1 MIGNFSTCLRKP
13 FYWLF
18 GFLILKEKFDLIFM
32 AHPAKEE
39 TIELVKEIFRSHLK
53 EHNQRQTPERFMV
66 LEEIYRA
73 DGHFDADDIF
83 FNMKDTGSR
92 VSRATVYNTLDLLVE
107 CNLVQRH
114 QFGKNQYY
122 YERAYA
128 YQQHDHIICKEC
140 GAVLEFCDPRIQE
153 IKTMMEKIHD
163 FNISGHSLHFF
174 GACSDIETC
183 TRREEIKN
191 KQRSKVN

>member
-1 MIGNFSTCLRKP
+1 
-13 FYWLF
+13 
-18 GFLILKEKFDLIFM
+18 M

-39 TIELVKEIFRSHLK
+39 TIDLVKEIFRSYLK

-66 LEEIYRA
+66 LGEIYRA

-83 FNMKDTGSR
+83 FNMKQAGTR

-107 CNLVQRH
+107 CGLVQRQ
-114 QFGKNQYY
+114 QFGENQYY

-128 YQQHDHIICKEC
+128 YQQHDHMICKEC
-140 GAVLEFCDPRIQE
+140 GTVLEFCDPRIQE
-153 IKTMMEKIHD
+153 IKTMMEKMHD

-174 GACSDIETC
+174 GTCGDIEAC
-183 TRREEIKN
+183 EQRAEIK
-191 KQRSKVN
+191 KKKRAKVN

>member
-1 MIGNFSTCLRKP
+1 
-13 FYWLF
+13 
-18 GFLILKEKFDLIFM
+18 M

-53 EHNQRQTPERFMV
+53 EHSQRQTPERFMV

-83 FNMKDTGSR
+83 FNMKEAGTR

-107 CNLVQRH
+107 SGLVQRQ

-140 GAVLEFCDPRIQE
+140 GAVMEFCDPRIQE
-153 IKTMMEKIHD
+153 IKTMMEKMHD

-174 GACSDIETC
+174 GTCGDTETC
-183 TRREEIKN
+183 SRRVEIQEK
-191 KQRSKVN
+191 KGATVK

>member
-1 MIGNFSTCLRKP
+1 
-13 FYWLF
+13 
-18 GFLILKEKFDLIFM
+18 M
-32 AHPAKEE
+32 AHPAKED
-39 TIELVKEIFRSHLK
+39 TIDLVKEIFRSYLK

-83 FNMKDTGSR
+83 LNMKENSSR

-107 CNLVQRH
+107 CGLVQRH
-114 QFGKNQYY
+114 QFGKNQYH

-140 GAVLEFCDPRIQE
+140 GTVLEFCDPRIQE

-163 FNISGHSLHFF
+163 FNITGHSLHFF
-174 GACSDIETC
+174 GACSDINSC
-183 TRREEIKN
+183 A
-191 KQRSKVN
+191 QRAKTKEKKVAK

>member
-1 MIGNFSTCLRKP
+1 
-13 FYWLF
+13 
-18 GFLILKEKFDLIFM
+18 M

-39 TIELVKEIFRSHLK
+39 TIRLVKEIFSAYLK

-66 LEEIYRA
+66 LEEIYRS

-83 FNMKDTGSR
+83 FSMKESNMR

-107 CNLVQRH
+107 CGLVQRH

-128 YQQHDHIICKEC
+128 YQQHDHMICKEC

-153 IKTMMEKIHD
+153 IQTMMEKVYD
-163 FNISGHSLHFF
+163 FKISAHSLHFF
-174 GACSDIETC
+174 GTCNDPESC
-183 TRREEIKN
+183 TRKSELKDKKRAEA
-191 KQRSKVN
+191 

>member
-1 MIGNFSTCLRKP
+1 
-13 FYWLF
+13 
-18 GFLILKEKFDLIFM
+18 M

-39 TIELVKEIFRSHLK
+39 TINVVKEIFSSYLK

-66 LEEIYRA
+66 LKKIYEA

-83 FNMKDTGSR
+83 FNMKEGGTR
-92 VSRATVYNTLDLLVE
+92 VSRATVYNTLEILVE
-107 CNLVQRH
+107 CGLVQRQ
-114 QFGKNQYY
+114 QFGENQYY

-140 GAVLEFCDPRIQE
+140 GGVLEFCDPRIQE
-153 IKTMMEKIHD
+153 IKTMMEKMHD

-174 GACSDIETC
+174 GTCDDIENC
-183 TRREEIKN
+183 DQRREIKD
-191 KQRSKVN
+191 KKES